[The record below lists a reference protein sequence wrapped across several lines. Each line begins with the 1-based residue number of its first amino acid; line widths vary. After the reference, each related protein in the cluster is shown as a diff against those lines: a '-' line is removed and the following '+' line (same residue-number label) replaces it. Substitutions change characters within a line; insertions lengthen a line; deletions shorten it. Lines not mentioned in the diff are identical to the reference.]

1 MIPGISSAR
10 IEGGNLRRDF
20 TMSEILSV
28 ADFSVARG
36 GATIVRK
43 ARFDIRAGEIL
54 GLIGPNGAG
63 KSTLIGGLLGYYPI
77 RSGTVTFREWTFG
90 AGRDM
95 PFEVKQRLAY
105 IPEQPMTY
113 ADLTLAEHLEWKM
126 RLWELSS
133 AQDEVVRDRL
143 ATLIQRFQ
151 LEPHL
156 AKFPHQCSKGT
167 LQKLMVVS
175 AFMFPFDV
183 LLVDE
188 PFIGLDVI
196 AIRQLRELFES
207 ARQGGAAILISTHV
221 LDSAERMCQRF
232 GFMVDGEVFAV
243 GSLAELRAVH
253 GDDGATLEDLFIALV
268 QKREVAG

>member
-1 MIPGISSAR
+1 MSA
-10 IEGGNLRRDF
+10 
-20 TMSEILSV
+20 ILSV
-28 ADFSVARG
+28 ADLSVARG
-36 GATIVRK
+36 GTTIVRK
-43 ARFDIRAGEIL
+43 ACFDIRAGEIL

-77 RSGTVTFREWTFG
+77 SGGTVNFREWTFG
-90 AGRDM
+90 AGKDI
-95 PFEVKQRLAY
+95 PFEVKQRWAY
-105 IPEQPMTY
+105 IPEQPMYY

-126 RLWELSS
+126 RLREMSS
-133 AQDEVVRDRL
+133 AQDEAVRDRL

-221 LDSAERMCQRF
+221 LDSAERMCRRF
-232 GFMVDGEVFAV
+232 GFMADGEVFAV

-253 GDDGATLEDLFIALV
+253 GDDTATLEDLFIAFLH
-268 QKREVAG
+268 KRVVAG